1 MLINYKRKEK
11 TKELDEY
18 KCTVSKK
25 TLRYG
30 KESRRL
36 AKNYKV
42 LKYAFFNSPRR
53 YDKIHGCIKQSVF
66 ADISKDALPKIRII
80 RICHRTINIINCTH
94 EGVSL
99 VTKQEAVKKKCVLVL
114 TSRPHEQHGP

>member
-1 MLINYKRKEK
+1 MNITYIHQVPLIFKRHLGINKKRSKKIMLINYKRKEK

-53 YDKIHGCIKQSVF
+53 YDKIHGCIK
-66 ADISKDALPKIRII
+66 
-80 RICHRTINIINCTH
+80 
-94 EGVSL
+94 
-99 VTKQEAVKKKCVLVL
+99 
-114 TSRPHEQHGP
+114 

>member
-1 MLINYKRKEK
+1 MLINNKRKKK

-18 KCTVSKK
+18 KCIVSKK

-30 KESRRL
+30 EESRRL

-42 LKYAFFNSPRR
+42 LKYTFFKYSHR
-53 YDKIHGCIKQSVF
+53 YDKIHDCIKQSVF
-66 ADISKDALPKIRII
+66 ADISKDVVPKIRII
-80 RICHRTINIINCTH
+80 RICHRTISIINCAH

-99 VTKQEAVKKKCVLVL
+99 VTKQEAVKKKNAYWF
-114 TSRPHEQHGP
+114 